1 VLLRKLSRAEL
12 PDRFLI
18 MNDKPIGKYSGPEVR
33 LGEMTDRPNYFYGCV
48 FGDARDAPK
57 NIILGRADLRTSM
70 SLNQIVRVIIRV
82 RFWANLSSTALLD
95 RGSSVRSCEDN
106 DLRSS
111 V

>member
-1 VLLRKLSRAEL
+1 MLLRKLSRAEL

-48 FGDARDAPK
+48 FGDARDALK